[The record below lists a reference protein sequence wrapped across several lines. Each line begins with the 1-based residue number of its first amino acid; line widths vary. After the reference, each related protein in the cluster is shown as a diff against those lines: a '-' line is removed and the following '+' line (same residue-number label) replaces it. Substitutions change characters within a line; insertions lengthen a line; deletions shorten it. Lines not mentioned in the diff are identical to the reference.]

1 MSDKPESKSVMPVG
15 NCTVWNMESRQT
27 VKCPLT
33 KLLEVVMIHS
43 TPSSAKLVQAT
54 CYNSKRI
61 RSEESIENLNCE
73 NKIRLIDISQSN
85 NINSS
90 SRNEGH
96 VKKRLF
102 TGSQSDLMLPQPST
116 KAAVK
121 QPMTTDIKR
130 VCPGSICYISYMM
143 STS

>member
-1 MSDKPESKSVMPVG
+1 MSKKKTPTYKEYSGETIEKLTLTRETSKRALFKS
-15 NCTVWNMESRQT
+15 
-27 VKCPLT
+27 PLE
-33 KLLEVVMIHS
+33 KLF
-43 TPSSAKLVQAT
+43 
-54 CYNSKRI
+54 CNNNSKRI

-102 TGSQSDLMLPQPST
+102 SGSQSDLMLPQPST

-130 VCPGSICYISYMM
+130 VC
-143 STS
+143 